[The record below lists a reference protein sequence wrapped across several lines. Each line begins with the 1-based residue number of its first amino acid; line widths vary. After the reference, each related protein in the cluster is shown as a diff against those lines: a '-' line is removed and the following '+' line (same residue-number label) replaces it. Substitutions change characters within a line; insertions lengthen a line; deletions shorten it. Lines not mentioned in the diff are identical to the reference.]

1 MSTDRPTRDRPTDR
15 QTDLKTDSDT
25 RQTDRPTDR
34 NQKID
39 RPTEP
44 TVKSTYFVPA
54 VKHRGGE
61 WWWGDGVGPGS
72 KAALNSLKDRKYTDL
87 SHPCCTVV
95 IIGIAVVNPLLG
107 PGWEYEGLG
116 GIDYHL
122 PSAGEVG

>member
-1 MSTDRPTRDRPTDR
+1 MTGTMLVICQALSSCHMSTDRPTRDRPTDR

-72 KAALNSLKDRKYTDL
+72 KAALNSR
-87 SHPCCTVV
+87 
-95 IIGIAVVNPLLG
+95 IGNTQICPTHAVP
-107 PGWEYEGLG
+107 
-116 GIDYHL
+116 
-122 PSAGEVG
+122 